1 MTLIFEGLFRFH
13 IACMS
18 QSANPGSG
26 NRICRAKK
34 IEGLWQKKKS
44 PQMKWAA
51 FHLRRSG
58 TSR

>member
-1 MTLIFEGLFRFH
+1 MPAGALEEKNKDT
-13 IACMS
+13 
-18 QSANPGSG
+18 
-26 NRICRAKK
+26 
-34 IEGLWQKKKS
+34 